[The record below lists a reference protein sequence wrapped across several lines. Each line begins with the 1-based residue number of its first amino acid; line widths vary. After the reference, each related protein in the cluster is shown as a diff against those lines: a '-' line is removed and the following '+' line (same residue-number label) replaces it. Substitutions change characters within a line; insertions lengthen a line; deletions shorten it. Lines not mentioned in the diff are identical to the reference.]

1 MHVHASALDFLIV
14 AAYTLI
20 FSFLWRMTAARCSE
34 SALGKAMA
42 AVYS

>member
-14 AAYTLI
+14 GAYTLI
-20 FSFLWRMTAARCSE
+20 FSFLWRLLAARCSE
-34 SALGKAMA
+34 SALGQGMA